1 MPPLPEPQPVP
12 ETAEAAEE
20 EARSLAHE
28 LLVMIEPVSAPVARR
43 PQYLPEQ
50 LSFLQAREN
59 YRAFVALLD
68 AGDDVPAATLA
79 RALFEESFR
88 WAWVDEEPDER
99 RTAFLGEAARAHQL
113 ITEAADVQGID
124 PGMYFG
130 PLVDSDLLPAAG
142 ELRFPRR
149 FEDLMDWMPDIG
161 MHYLQY
167 RVLSQYVHSSLLSA
181 ASTVSEEAGQLRNTR
196 QLPIAARLTVIRSA
210 VASIGFVFDFT
221 KAGLSWPGA
230 LPLNMVVFSVGMRVA
245 QITLPFAP
253 AAA

>member
-1 MPPLPEPQPVP
+1 MPLLPEPPPLP

-20 EARSLAHE
+20 EARGLVHE
-28 LLVMIEPVSAPVARR
+28 LLEMIESVSAPVARR

-50 LSFLQAREN
+50 LSFLQARET
-59 YRAFVALLD
+59 YRAFVGLLD

-99 RTAFLGEAARAHQL
+99 RHAFLGEAARAKRL
-113 ITEAADVQGID
+113 IAEAAAVQGID

-130 PLVDSDLLPAAG
+130 PLVDAELVPAAG
-142 ELRFPRR
+142 ELRFPQR
-149 FEDLMDWMPDIG
+149 FEDLMDWMPDSG

-167 RVLSQYVHSSLLSA
+167 RVLSQYVHSSLLAA
-181 ASTVSEEAGQLRNTR
+181 ASTVAEEAGELRNTR
-196 QLPIAARLTVIRSA
+196 QLPIAARLTVIRNA
-210 VASIGFVFDFT
+210 VASIAFVFDFA
-221 KAGLSWPGA
+221 KAGLRWPGA
-230 LPLNMVVFSVGMRVA
+230 LPLNMVVFAVAARMA